1 MGGVVWQCGA
11 MGWKRLFTIGL
22 ERHGVVALDDAEAC
36 GLPRAVLMARA
47 IREGWRPLHPGVY
60 LLPGAPDTPMARL
73 SAAVLWID
81 GYAARRSALWLHGVV
96 DQAPVRPQ
104 VLVTHRRR
112 GVAGRHVDMHR
123 SRRLPDDHLT
133 EVAGL
138 AATSVARAVHDLAVG
153 GEHPRRLTAL
163 VLEAERRRAMRR
175 GDLAV
180 VRESFGRGCPG
191 LATVDRVLEDLG
203 AMRSDSGWEHRV
215 RSDLRRLGLPVHPAP
230 FPYRCEDGVIVELD
244 VAIPTH
250 WVYLECDGRGFHS
263 ATDAWGKDRRKW
275 TQVTRQWR
283 PVWVTYD
290 RWRYERDAVLAD
302 VHRAMQ
308 LADPG
313 RAPAI
318 PAR

>member
-1 MGGVVWQCGA
+1 

-22 ERHGVVALDDAEAC
+22 ERHGVVALDDAEDC

-47 IREGWRPLHPGVY
+47 IREGWRQLHPGVY
-60 LLPGAPDTPMARL
+60 LLPGAPDTPTARL
-73 SAAVLWID
+73 AAAALWVD
-81 GYAARRSALWLHGVV
+81 GYAARRSALWLHGML

-112 GVAGRHVDMHR
+112 GVAGSHVDMHR
-123 SRRLPDDHLT
+123 SRRLLTAHLG
-133 EVAGL
+133 EVEGI
-138 AATSVARAVHDLAVG
+138 ATTTAARAIHDLAAG
-153 GEHPRRLTAL
+153 GEHPRRLTSL
-163 VLEAERRRAMRR
+163 VLEGERRRRLRR
-175 GDLAV
+175 EDVAA
-180 VRESFGRGCPG
+180 VRECFGRGCPG
-191 LATVDRVLEDLG
+191 LATLDRVLDDLG
-203 AMRSDSGWEHRV
+203 AMRSDSGWEHEV
-215 RSDLRRLGLPVHPAP
+215 RSDLRQLGLPVHPAP
-230 FPYRCEDGVIVELD
+230 FPYRCEDGVIVHLD

-290 RWRYERDAVLAD
+290 QWRYERDAVLAD

-313 RAPAI
+313 RAPAT